1 MTHRSAETQSRSVAK
16 EKNTLSR
23 LVMTRLLSLVMEL
36 LERAIQ
42 KVRELP
48 DEYQDAPA
56 KPCFTDGRGSA
67 QLGVHAVSS

>member
-1 MTHRSAETQSRSVAK
+1 
-16 EKNTLSR
+16 
-23 LVMTRLLSLVMEL
+23 MTRLLSLVMEL